1 MTDPMDESEVRRL
14 LAGAAATVEVAVRAP
29 LTLTGMPDP
38 EALRRRRWLGA
49 MAAAAVLVLIIGVT
63 AWALGRQAGT
73 SPEPAPRPTGDP
85 VETEHAFEAGQMPSY
100 LGFDRADA
108 VADLKARGVRVE
120 VVEQPTDC
128 SLRDVV
134 TSTSPGPGAP
144 LPTEEW
150 DSVTL
155 WVTAPAQT
163 EGCFDSWPD
172 AWKLLRFARGLGPP
186 PEFADEVRVGFDG
199 PARNDASSTVDASD
213 LTDPRSAAWTVCDG
227 ATCHAV
233 PALLRDLATRT
244 WMRGSQA
251 VSPQLL
257 VVDEECP
264 GTHSSFILT
273 VAAGRPAC
281 PGLSVFWT
289 YDGEG
294 RINVISMSL
303 EGASTAM
310 PPAIEA
316 PTTARAKSARQFL
329 AWARGKDDVPRF
341 ADRVRNF
348 LAGFSSPWND
358 VPEERYSW
366 AGCSGLGYPD
376 CGVDPLGALYQEKRG
391 MVAAAGPATCS
402 WRRDSSDA
410 PVPKRFTQ
418 AGDDIVRLQVKDI
431 VGCDDGALVELWIR
445 PDGEIYGVR
454 LVVPA
459 HP

>member
-38 EALRRRRWLGA
+38 EALHRRRWLGA

-199 PARNDASSTVDASD
+199 PAAMT
-213 LTDPRSAAWTVCDG
+213 PAA
-227 ATCHAV
+227 
-233 PALLRDLATRT
+233 P
-244 WMRGSQA
+244 
-251 VSPQLL
+251 
-257 VVDEECP
+257 
-264 GTHSSFILT
+264 
-273 VAAGRPAC
+273 
-281 PGLSVFWT
+281 
-289 YDGEG
+289 
-294 RINVISMSL
+294 SML
-303 EGASTAM
+303 
-310 PPAIEA
+310 
-316 PTTARAKSARQFL
+316 PT
-329 AWARGKDDVPRF
+329 
-341 ADRVRNF
+341 
-348 LAGFSSPWND
+348 
-358 VPEERYSW
+358 
-366 AGCSGLGYPD
+366 
-376 CGVDPLGALYQEKRG
+376 
-391 MVAAAGPATCS
+391 
-402 WRRDSSDA
+402 
-410 PVPKRFTQ
+410 
-418 AGDDIVRLQVKDI
+418 
-431 VGCDDGALVELWIR
+431 
-445 PDGEIYGVR
+445 
-454 LVVPA
+454 
-459 HP
+459 

>member
-1 MTDPMDESEVRRL
+1 MTDRMDEGEVRRL
-14 LAGAAATVEVAVRAP
+14 LAGAAATVEVSEHAP

-38 EALRRRRWLGA
+38 DAVHRHRWLGA
-49 MAAAAVLVLIIGVT
+49 MVAAAVLVLVIGLT
-63 AWALGRQAGT
+63 AWALGRQAGQ

-108 VADLKARGVRVE
+108 VADIKARGIKVE
-120 VVEQPTDC
+120 VIERPTDC

-134 TSTSPGPGAP
+134 TGTSPGPGAP
-144 LPTEEW
+144 LPTEKW
-150 DSVTL
+150 DSVTVF
-155 WVTAPAQT
+155 VTAPAQT

-172 AWKLLRFARGLGPP
+172 AWRLLRFARGLGPLP
-186 PEFADEVRVGFDG
+186 DLADRVRLAFSAPGQSNPSV
-199 PARNDASSTVDASD
+199 TVDSTELA
-213 LTDPRSAAWTVCDG
+213 DPKSAAWTVCDG

-244 WMRGSQA
+244 WMRGGQA
-251 VSPQLL
+251 VSPGLL
-257 VVDEECP
+257 TVNGDCP
-264 GTHSSFILT
+264 GTHSYFILT

-289 YDGEG
+289 YDSER
-294 RINVISMSL
+294 RIDLISMVL
-303 EGASTAM
+303 EGASTA
-310 PPAIEA
+310 PIEA
-316 PTTARAKSARQFL
+316 PTAAREKSAQRFL

-348 LAGFSSPWND
+348 LGGFAQPWND
-358 VPEERYSW
+358 SPEVRWGW

-376 CGVDPLGALYQEKRG
+376 CGIDPLGTLFQEKRA

-402 WRRDSSDA
+402 WRTDA
-410 PVPKRFTQ
+410 AETPLPAPFAQ
-418 AGDDIVRLQVKDI
+418 AGDDIVRLQVKDM
-431 VGCDDGALVELWIR
+431 VGCDDGAVVELWIR
-445 PDGEIYGVR
+445 ADGEIYGVR

-459 HP
+459 LPVG

>member
-1 MTDPMDESEVRRL
+1 M
-14 LAGAAATVEVAVRAP
+14 
-29 LTLTGMPDP
+29 
-38 EALRRRRWLGA
+38 
-49 MAAAAVLVLIIGVT
+49 
-63 AWALGRQAGT
+63 
-73 SPEPAPRPTGDP
+73 
-85 VETEHAFEAGQMPSY
+85 
-100 LGFDRADA
+100 
-108 VADLKARGVRVE
+108 
-120 VVEQPTDC
+120 
-128 SLRDVV
+128 
-134 TSTSPGPGAP
+134 
-144 LPTEEW
+144 
-150 DSVTL
+150 
-155 WVTAPAQT
+155 
-163 EGCFDSWPD
+163 
-172 AWKLLRFARGLGPP
+172 
-186 PEFADEVRVGFDG
+186 
-199 PARNDASSTVDASD
+199 
-213 LTDPRSAAWTVCDG
+213 CDG

-289 YDGEG
+289 YDGDG

-316 PTTARAKSARQFL
+316 PTAARAKSARQFL

-459 HP
+459 PP